1 MIKHF
6 QLWQIPLMAR
16 SLVLLISLF
25 LLPACATGVDTS
37 TYAPSTAVDT
47 AASDSAVGD
56 KATPE
61 TRTPGTVTPNTT
73 VGFDCVSVNQIPL
86 VECEALVALYNSTN
100 GPGWDDN
107 RGWLAT
113 VVPCSWSGIECAGGH
128 VSYISLGYNQL
139 TGILPPE
146 LGNLSHLR
154 VLGLSSNWLYGPI
167 PAELGSLSELVSL
180 EMSGN
185 QLAGPVIAELG
196 DLPKL
201 RTLSLGNNKLSG
213 SIPPALGNIESLQ
226 SLVLSHNQLSGIIP
240 TELGYLVQLY
250 SLYLSH
256 NQLSGAIPAALG
268 RLSQLS
274 ELDLSYN
281 QLRGPVPESI
291 AQISERG
298 LWGNQLEGTIPGN
311 GQALMDVDYK
321 GIHFTADPS
330 LAISIWPEVIPA
342 TPVVQGEPY
351 LFASPEH
358 IRFTFAVP
366 DLPPGRLRMGFHLAA
381 EAQII
386 VYPLAEL
393 AGLDPQVQAQIE
405 RLQSLLAERGSV
417 PKGELPLLPVNNALQ
432 MFHTQAQYLDFG
444 SIKGLR
450 FITQPAQDQRP
461 ANPQELFYT
470 FQGFTDDGAYYL
482 AAFFPVT
489 TTALPDI
496 IAEEDWA
503 AINDTEASYATY
515 LSETAAV
522 LDQLP
527 PAEFMPDLTLLDAV
541 VTSLQ
546 VEPNG
551 VLFDETPSLPL
562 VIPPMGLV
570 YKSLDVL
577 GRIDSNRERQI
588 QTNGVY
594 ASAAPDTAHVSTD
607 MLTGG

>member
-226 SLVLSHNQLSGIIP
+226 SLVLSYNQLSGVIP
-240 TELGYLVQLY
+240 AELGNLVQLY
-250 SLYLSH
+250 ALYLSH
-256 NQLSGAIPAALG
+256 NQLSGVIPAALG
-268 RLSQLS
+268 RLRQLS

-281 QLRGPVPESI
+281 QLGGPVPESI
-291 AQISERG
+291 AHISGRS
-298 LWGNQLEGTIPGN
+298 LWGNQLEGTIPCS
-311 GQALMDVDYK
+311 GQMPMEVDYK
-321 GIHFTADPS
+321 GIRFTADPS
-330 LAISIWPEVIPA
+330 LAVSIWPEVIPA

-351 LFASPEH
+351 WFASPEH
-358 IRFTFAVP
+358 IRFTFASP
-366 DLPPGRLRMGFHLAA
+366 DVLPGRLRMGFHLAA

-386 VYPLAEL
+386 IYPLAEL
-393 AGLDPQVQAQIE
+393 AGLAPQIQAQIE
-405 RLQSLLAERGSV
+405 RLQSLLAERESV
-417 PKGELPLLPVNNALQ
+417 TEGDLPLLPVNNAIQ
-432 MFHTQAQYLDFG
+432 MFHVQTQYLDFG
-444 SIKGLR
+444 TIQGLR

-461 ANPQELFYT
+461 VNSKELFYT
-470 FQGFTDDGAYYL
+470 FQGLTDDGAYYL
-482 AAFFPVT
+482 VAFFPLT
-489 TTALPDI
+489 TTVLPDT
-496 IAEEDWA
+496 IAEEDWVVF
-503 AINDTEASYATY
+503 NDTEASYATY

-522 LDQLP
+522 LNLLSQ
-527 PAEFMPDLTLLDAV
+527 AEFTPDLSILDAV

-546 VEPNG
+546 VEPG
-551 VLFDETPSLPL
+551 SALFGESSPPSSP
-562 VIPPMGLV
+562 
-570 YKSLDVL
+570 YK
-577 GRIDSNRERQI
+577 
-588 QTNGVY
+588 
-594 ASAAPDTAHVSTD
+594 VS
-607 MLTGG
+607 G